1 MAKDSQPGDGVSIDV
16 SRLLEDGIAL
26 AREGERREAQ
36 AAFRRV
42 IQIAPELEDGWLWMA
57 WLAETREQGLGYLRE
72 GLHFVP
78 QSDRLNEGIAW
89 VEAHKPSA
97 PQATSPAEV
106 AQDATPKPERRPR
119 KAARRATRTGPAQRG
134 RPTEE
139 PSRVRPLAGH
149 AATLGRQAGRVLATL
164 RSLGITAF
172 SLGAIA
178 LIVLLGII
186 ALGGQGGSRAPVVS
200 ALVLPTPVLDATP
213 TPGIEQLARPYW
225 TKVEIAWTQE
235 DWNAAVA
242 ALEQIRNL
250 DAGNADA
257 RARLSEALYRRAQDA
272 IKANELE
279 LAKRDLDRAIRL
291 DADSRHLQAARQDVE
306 LYRDAVEAYLEQDW
320 ARAVFLLTQVHNRTP
335 DFRDTRTM
343 LGQAHCNLAKQQ
355 LEADNLDEALGQA
368 QRCEEILEGDPGAS
382 ETVRLV
388 MDTIKPPRRIE
399 VSLSTFRVKVYED
412 NQVVRDFLVCTGRP
426 SHPTK
431 TGRFVVQTK
440 MEMAYASTW
449 DLDMPKWL
457 GIYWA
462 GGTENGFHALPIL
475 SSGATLWAGSLGTR
489 CSFGCLVLGTQ
500 EAAWLYDW
508 AEIGTVVIIE
518 R

>member
-1 MAKDSQPGDGVSIDV
+1 MEQHNQPGDSVTIDA

-26 AREGERREAQ
+26 ARRGERREAQ

-42 IQIAPELEDGWLWMA
+42 IQTAPELEDGWLWMA
-57 WLAETREQGLGYLRE
+57 WLSETREQGLRYLRE
-72 GLHFVP
+72 GLHFAP
-78 QSDRLNEGIAW
+78 QSDRLTEAIAW
-89 VEAHKPSA
+89 VEAHKPAASQDA
-97 PQATSPAEV
+97 PQPEV
-106 AQDATPKPERRPR
+106 AEEAPQPAKRRTPKRARPLRAKAHKTPTAPRRVAFPSIEIPGLR
-119 KAARRATRTGPAQRG
+119 KIAARA
-134 RPTEE
+134 
-139 PSRVRPLAGH
+139 
-149 AATLGRQAGRVLATL
+149 LGTL
-164 RSLGITAF
+164 RSLSVTVF
-172 SLGAIA
+172 SLAAIA
-178 LIVLLGII
+178 LLVLLG
-186 ALGGQGGSRAPVVS
+186 ALAVANLSGERAPVVS

-213 TPGIEQLARPYW
+213 TPGVEQLARPLW
-225 TKVEIAWTQE
+225 TKVEIAWTHE
-235 DWNAAVA
+235 DWDAAIG
-242 ALEQIRNL
+242 ALEQIRTL
-250 DAGNADA
+250 DPENPDA
-257 RARLSEALYRRAQDA
+257 RKRLSEALYSRAQAA

-279 LAKRDLDRAIRL
+279 AAKRDLDRAIRL
-291 DADSRHLQAARQDVE
+291 DADSRYLQAARQDVE

-343 LGQAHCNLAKQQ
+343 LGQAHCNLAQQQ
-355 LEADNLDEALGQA
+355 LEADNLDEALAQA
-368 QRCEEILEGDPGAS
+368 QQCEEILAGDPSAS
-382 ETVRLV
+382 EMVRKV

-399 VSLSTFRVKVYED
+399 VSLSTFRATVYE
-412 NQVVRDFLVCTGRP
+412 NHEPIKEFLVCHGRP

-431 TGRFVVQTK
+431 TGRFTVQSK

-489 CSFGCLVLGTQ
+489 CSFGCIVLGTQ